1 MLLGSTLDVEDGGS
15 GLLCVLRLLVGVE
28 DADGAVAGL
37 EDVLGDGLL
46 LLLLL
51 GLLVE
56 VLDGGLLLLVG

>member
-1 MLLGSTLDVEDGGS
+1 MLLGSTLDVEDGCS

-28 DADGAVAGL
+28 DADGAVAWL
-37 EDVLGDGLL
+37 EDVLGDGL

>member
-15 GLLCVLRLLVGVE
+15 RLLCVLRLLVGVE